1 MSQFFESIR
10 VNEGIV
16 ENVHFHQL
24 RVNKTFKAFDASQNS
39 LELDAIVQRLTIP
52 AEGLFKL
59 RIAYG
64 LNGDYQ
70 AECLPYQ
77 YKLISTFAL
86 VNINGHRYDYKFS
99 NRGWI
104 TEALMQS
111 GKDEII
117 MHENGMI
124 KDGSYTNMVFSDG
137 TNWYTPQLPLLEGT
151 QRAKLIEQ
159 GIIQPRPIQVKELED
174 FIQFRC
180 INALIDWENA
190 VDYDIACIDA
200 SRSQTI

>member
-10 VNEGIV
+10 VKDGVV
-16 ENVHFHQL
+16 ENLSFHQL
-24 RVNKTFKAFDASQNS
+24 RVNKTFNAFDAAQNS
-39 LELDAIVQRLTIP
+39 LALDVIVKDLMMP

-70 AECLPYQ
+70 SEWLPYQ

-86 VNINGHRYDYKFS
+86 VDIKGHRYNYKFS
-99 NRGWI
+99 NRAWI
-104 TEALMQS
+104 TEALTQS
-111 GKDEII
+111 GRDEII
-117 MHENGMI
+117 MHDNGMI
-124 KDGSYTNMVFSDG
+124 KDCSYTNIVFSDG

-159 GIIQPRPIQVKELED
+159 GIIQARPIHLKELTN
-174 FIQFRC
+174 FIKFRC

-190 VDYDIACIDA
+190 VDYDIAFIDDSMNYA
-200 SRSQTI
+200 I